1 MVLKACRLN
10 NLGLSSRPSYV
21 IAAIFWVA
29 CALLLVACTSPSSDA
44 KPNVLFIMVD
54 DLRGELGVYGSEHA
68 LSPNIDKLAAQG
80 SQFTKAYVSV
90 PVCGASR
97 ASLIT
102 GMRALPNRF
111 INYYTSVEVDA
122 PDATTIFETFKDSG
136 YHTVGYGKIFH
147 NTQDTASK
155 SWTSGSAWIPGMDQV
170 SERNIPH
177 DYQLP
182 ENIALK
188 KSTGLGPATEIFDG
202 PDDSYFDGQ
211 LALKAIDTLSELSAG
226 DAPFLLA
233 VGFVKPHLP
242 FNAPKKYWDLYSKD
256 QFSLADW
263 DTLPEGAPIQAYHE
277 FGELRDYSDTPSRIA
292 YDEKFTFDTSV
303 KAFRQKNSKPVSDEL
318 AQRLIHGYHASVSYV
333 DAQVGL
339 VLDQLE
345 TLGLAENTIVV
356 LMGDHGYSLGEH
368 GLWCKHSTFDVA
380 TKTPLII
387 KSPGM
392 PKGNVVDGLVEFI
405 DIFPTLTQLAGIGT
419 PEQVAGMSLVGALKD
434 PDAPTREAV
443 FPRYHSAEAI
453 HTGRYTLTQWFD
465 AGDNVAEQMLY
476 DNEQDPDETQN
487 LAYLPRYTDVLNEL
501 SAKLV
506 AHRMS
511 RE

>member
-1 MVLKACRLN
+1 MEKITNFSLVKIAFVVMRSLFYLS
-10 NLGLSSRPSYV
+10 LGFMFTGCSSQSPDTRPN
-21 IAAIFWVA
+21 I
-29 CALLLVACTSPSSDA
+29 
-44 KPNVLFIMVD
+44 LFIMVD

-68 LSPNIDKLAAQG
+68 LSPNIDNLAAQG
-80 SQFTKAYVSV
+80 SRFTKAYVSV

-102 GMRALPNRF
+102 GMRALPDRF
-111 INYYTSVEVDA
+111 INYYTSVEIDA
-122 PDATTIFETFKDSG
+122 PDATTIFETFKDNG

-147 NTQDTASK
+147 NSQDTASK

-242 FNAPKKYWDLYSKD
+242 FNAPKKYWDLYSRD

>member
-1 MVLKACRLN
+1 MTNFNSN
-10 NLGLSSRPSYV
+10 NRKRSGLGAIICTIATFLLS
-21 IAAIFWVA
+21 
-29 CALLLVACTSPSSDA
+29 ACTPHSLGG
-44 KPNVLFIMVD
+44 KPNVLFIMID

-68 LSPNIDKLAAQG
+68 LSPNIDSLAAQG
-80 SQFTKAYVSV
+80 TQFNNAYVSV

-102 GMRALPNRF
+102 GMRALPDRF

-122 PDATTIFETFKDSG
+122 PDATTIFETFKNHG

-188 KSTGLGPATEIFDG
+188 TSTGLGPATEVFDG

-211 LALKAIDTLSELSAG
+211 LAVKAMNTLTELSTG
-226 DAPFLLA
+226 DAPFFLA

-242 FNAPKKYWDLYSKD
+242 FNAPKKYWDLYSRD
-256 QFSLADW
+256 QFSLAAW

-303 KAFRQKNSKPVSDEL
+303 KAFRQKNPKPVSDEL
-318 AQRLIHGYHASVSYV
+318 ARRLIHGYHASVSYV

-339 VLDQLE
+339 VLDHLE

-392 PKGNVVDGLVEFI
+392 LKENVVDGLVEFI
-405 DIFPTLTQLAGIGT
+405 DIFPTLTQLAEIET
-419 PEQVAGMSLVGALKD
+419 PEQVAGISLVGALKD
-434 PDAPTREAV
+434 PDAPTRAAV

-476 DNEQDPDETQN
+476 DNEQDPDETKN
-487 LAYLPRYTDVLNEL
+487 LAYLPNYTDVLHEL
-501 SAKLV
+501 SAKLA

>member
-1 MVLKACRLN
+1 MTNFNSN
-10 NLGLSSRPSYV
+10 NRQRSGLRAIICTLV
-21 IAAIFWVA
+21 IF
-29 CALLLVACTSPSSDA
+29 LFPACTSQGLNG
-44 KPNVLFIMVD
+44 KPNVLFIMID

-68 LSPNIDKLAAQG
+68 LSPNIDSLAAQG
-80 SQFTKAYVSV
+80 TQFTKAYVSV

-102 GMRALPNRF
+102 GMRALPDRF
-111 INYYTSVEVDA
+111 INYYTSVGIDA
-122 PDATTIFETFKDSG
+122 PQATTIFETFKNNG

-182 ENIALK
+182 ENIAMK

-211 LALKAIDTLSELSAG
+211 LAVKAMNTLTELSAG
-226 DAPFLLA
+226 DAPFFLA

-242 FNAPKKYWDLYSKD
+242 FNAPKKYWDLYSRD

-303 KAFRQKNSKPVSDEL
+303 KAFRQKNPKPVSDEL
-318 AQRLIHGYHASVSYV
+318 ARRLIHGYHASVSYV

-339 VLDQLE
+339 VLDKLE

-387 KSPGM
+387 KVPGM

-405 DIFPTLTQLAGIGT
+405 DVFPTMTQLAEIET
-419 PEQVAGMSLVGALKD
+419 PDQAAGLSLVAALKD

-476 DNEQDPDETQN
+476 DNEQDPDETLN
-487 LAYLPRYTDVLNEL
+487 LAYLPNYTDVLNEL
-501 SAKLV
+501 STKL
-506 AHRMS
+506 ATHRMS